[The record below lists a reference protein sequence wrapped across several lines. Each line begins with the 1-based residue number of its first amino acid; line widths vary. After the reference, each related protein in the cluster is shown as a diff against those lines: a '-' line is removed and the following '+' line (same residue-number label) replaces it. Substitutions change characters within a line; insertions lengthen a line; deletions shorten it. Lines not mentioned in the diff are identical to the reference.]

1 MISRGALAK
10 RIRGWGIDDAGRPKA
25 ADVGDASGLVRL
37 LDQVATGVASVVADG
52 AYDGETVY
60 DAVTDRHPEADIII
74 PPRATAV
81 ASTSGATQRDQHIA
95 TIEKHGRIGWQR
107 RSGYNRRSLVET
119 AMYRYKTIIGRR
131 LFARILSG
139 QQVEAKI
146 GCNALNRMTSFGM
159 PATIRIG

>member
-1 MISRGALAK
+1 VI
-10 RIRGWGIDDAGRPKA
+10 
-25 ADVGDASGLVRL
+25 
-37 LDQVATGVASVVADG
+37 ADG

-60 DAVTDRHPEADIII
+60 HAVTDRHPEADIII

-81 ASTSGATQRDQHIA
+81 PGTSGATHRDQHIA

-119 AMYRYKTIIGRR
+119 PMHRYKTIIGRR
-131 LFARILSG
+131 LYARILSG

-146 GCNALNRMTSFGM
+146 GCNVLNRMTSFGM
-159 PATIRIG
+159 PALKHPLIFPAT